1 MTEALTAMERE
12 LLGYVERLTKASEAS
27 SEALRDL
34 EARST
39 GQMRNEITCLTECV
53 AQLLQ
58 SQARSATALLAL
70 VNGSASSA
78 KISAELNES
87 LSFASLAM
95 QHLPPR

>member
-1 MTEALTAMERE
+1 MTETLTALERE
-12 LLGYVERLTKASEAS
+12 LLGYVERLTTASEAS
-27 SEALRDL
+27 SKALSDL

-39 GQMRNEITCLTECV
+39 AQMRNEITCLTDCI

-70 VNGSASSA
+70 ANGSASSE

-87 LSFASLAM
+87 LSFASAAM
-95 QHLPPR
+95 QRLPPR